1 MSAPLS
7 HPMIPMLRTIG
18 RRASARVRLCI
29 PAQVLLL
36 QGLENCLLDDLSQ
49 AGARVTIAA
58 RPPGIGAGVV
68 LTAKG
73 LDAFGTVIWAHG
85 ARFGLAF
92 EELLP
97 LSDVVNARHFAHA
110 HAEYE
115 AAQNARNA
123 SLFGP
128 GSPWLQQQG

>member
-7 HPMIPMLRTIG
+7 HPIIPMPRTIG
-18 RRASARVRLCI
+18 RRAAARVRLCI
-29 PAQVLLL
+29 PAQVMLL

-58 RPPGIGAGVV
+58 RLPGIGAGVV
-68 LTAKG
+68 LKAKG
-73 LDAFGTVIWAHG
+73 LDAFGTVIWAQG

-97 LSDVVNARHFAHA
+97 LPDVVNARHFADA
-110 HAEYE
+110 HAEYQ
-115 AAQNARNA
+115 AAQHARNA
-123 SLFGP
+123 RLFV
-128 GSPWLQQQG
+128 QGAPRLRRQS